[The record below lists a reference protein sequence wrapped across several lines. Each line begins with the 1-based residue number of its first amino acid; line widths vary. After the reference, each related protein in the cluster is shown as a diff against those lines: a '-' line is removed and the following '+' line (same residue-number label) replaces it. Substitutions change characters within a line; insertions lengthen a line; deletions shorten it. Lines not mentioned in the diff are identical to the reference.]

1 MEAKTATFRR
11 LYEELGGKGREKK
24 LFELAKARERK
35 DRDLYQVRCIKD
47 EEGRVLIEEAQIK
60 QMWQSYFHRLL
71 NKEGDKNI
79 VLGEMGHSESQQD
92 FRYYR
97 RIKVDEVVEAMR
109 KMSRG
114 KVIGLDEIQVE
125 LWRYVGKAGLE
136 WLTELFNV
144 IFKTKRMSDEW
155 MCSTIIPLYKNKGDI
170 QNYNNY
176 REDIHLIR
184 RLVEQYRDRKR
195 DLYMVFINLEK
206 VYDKVPRNVL
216 WRYLEVKGVPVAY
229 IRAIKDLYDGSKTR
243 VRTMGGTKRGRGR
256 PKKYWG
262 EVIRQ
267 DMSQLQIS
275 NDMALDMEV

>member
-176 REDIHLIR
+176 RGI
-184 RLVEQYRDRKR
+184 
-195 DLYMVFINLEK
+195 
-206 VYDKVPRNVL
+206 
-216 WRYLEVKGVPVAY
+216 
-229 IRAIKDLYDGSKTR
+229 
-243 VRTMGGTKRGRGR
+243 
-256 PKKYWG
+256 
-262 EVIRQ
+262 
-267 DMSQLQIS
+267 
-275 NDMALDMEV
+275 